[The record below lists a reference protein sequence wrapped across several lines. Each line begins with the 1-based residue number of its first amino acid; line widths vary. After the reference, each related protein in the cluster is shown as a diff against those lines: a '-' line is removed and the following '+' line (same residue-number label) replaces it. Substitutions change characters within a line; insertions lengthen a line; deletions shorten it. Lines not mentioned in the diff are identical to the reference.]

1 MLDSIFPI
9 CLLSKCVRCTRF
21 CFWTLFLPAPYSPAQ
36 RSHLLATK
44 FYCQKTHL
52 PTYLCLQSYR
62 SNYLLEM
69 AWPGHSRKIEAQ
81 RSSASSPPFNW
92 SSLQISLFLWTGTSG
107 CDASY
112 LPHSRHRHSRIALP
126 TMLVR
131 LLKAFQLL
139 DVDRIKST
147 ILNQGFKATPGPTQ
161 VPFPI
166 VVPTASLLKP
176 PQEDILSVLSSLPT
190 LMASQPLKQTG
201 NPSFCQ
207 ASSCPSSFFIWHIP
221 TPTPWQ
227 KSHLALNLFSSI
239 RGQKWCFRYT
249 H

>member
-1 MLDSIFPI
+1 MLDSIYLF
-9 CLLSKCVRCTRF
+9 SNYVRCTRF

-52 PTYLCLQSYR
+52 PPYLCLQSYR
-62 SNYLLEM
+62 SNYLLET
-69 AWPGHSRKIEAQ
+69 APDLDILVK
-81 RSSASSPPFNW
+81 
-92 SSLQISLFLWTGTSG
+92 
-107 CDASY
+107 
-112 LPHSRHRHSRIALP
+112 SRHRGVQPLLSPLTGPSSKSPYFFEQGLQVVMSHTSPHSWHSHSRIALS
-126 TMLVR
+126 TMFVR

-147 ILNQGFKATPGPTQ
+147 VLNQGFKATPGPTQ

-176 PQEDILSVLSSLPT
+176 SQEDILSVLSSLPT
-190 LMASQPLKQTG
+190 LMASQPLKQIG

-207 ASSCPSSFFIWHIP
+207 ASSCPGSFFIWLIP

-227 KSHLALNLFSSI
+227 KSHLVLNFFSSI
-239 RGQKWCFRYT
+239 QGEKWCFRYT